1 MTFDRRIGTCLSL
14 RECYPALKYF
24 DVDEDSA
31 GIYDPL
37 FALSLSKRGCNY
49 VEPDGRM
56 VQKRVFFFFMCV
68 TYLIYIFLFFSKFNG
83 VCCLPKLF
91 NRTTVP
97 NNKDELKINKKPEKI
112 EVGGGS
118 RIVNGEDAKLGEFP
132 FMV

>member
-37 FALSLSKRGCNY
+37 FGLSLSKRGCNY

-56 VQKRVFFFFMCV
+56 VQKRV
-68 TYLIYIFLFFSKFNG
+68 YISLFFNG
-83 VCCLPKLF
+83 VCCCLLKLF
-91 NRTTVP
+91 NRTTVL
-97 NNKDELKINKKPEKI
+97 NRKDEIKINKKPQKESKLVIPLELWTEKTI
-112 EVGGGS
+112 TWE
-118 RIVNGEDAKLGEFP
+118 NFP
-132 FMV
+132 S